1 MVLQFLLEVTK
12 SMQVMEHQQ
21 ATGTEERL
29 AQIEARLQALE
40 TQMQQVKEEL
50 PDNRVSII
58 VFSGDLDKVLAS
70 FVIATGAAAVGM
82 EVSMFFTFWGL
93 NALKK
98 KRDLSGKN
106 FMEKMFALMTPVGT
120 EGLGVSK
127 MNFFGIG
134 AKMLRAMMKQKQ
146 VASLEE
152 LAQMARDLG
161 VKIIACQMAMDVMG
175 VKPEELWEGIEVGG
189 VAAFLAEATK
199 SKVTLFI

>member
-1 MVLQFLLEVTK
+1 
-12 SMQVMEHQQ
+12 MQVVKQTQQ
-21 ATGTEERL
+21 ASAQEKIAEIEERL
-29 AQIEARLQALE
+29 KALE
-40 TQMQQVKEEL
+40 TQLQQIRDEL
-50 PDNRVSII
+50 PDKKVSII

-82 EVSMFFTFWGL
+82 DVSMFFTFWGL

-98 KRDLSGKN
+98 RRDLSGKN

-134 AKMLRAMMKQKQ
+134 AKMLRAMMKRKR

-175 VKPEELWEGIEVGG
+175 VKADELWDGIEVGG
-189 VAAFLAEATK
+189 VASFLAEATK
-199 SKVTLFI
+199 SKITLFI

>member
-1 MVLQFLLEVTK
+1 
-12 SMQVMEHQQ
+12 MQVTEQQ
-21 ATGTEERL
+21 EVVTAERLAAIEERL
-29 AQIEARLQALE
+29 KALE
-40 TQMQQVKEEL
+40 TQMQQVREEL

-70 FVIATGAAAVGM
+70 FVIATGAAASGM

-120 EGLGVSK
+120 QGLGVSK

-152 LAQMARDLG
+152 LAEMARELG

-175 VKPEELWEGIEVGG
+175 LKREELWDGIEVGG